1 MQAKRDLIKQAIMNN
16 DYKKAI
22 SIASKFQGKDMNEI
36 KDAQLAFSNPSFYRQ
51 IGKNPDAVIENA
63 IKVMQVKFAWV
74 KLITNSP
81 L

>member
-1 MQAKRDLIKQAIMNN
+1 MLAKRDLIKQALMNN

-63 IKVMQVKFAWV
+63 IKVMQVKFA
-74 KLITNSP
+74 
-81 L
+81 

>member
-1 MQAKRDLIKQAIMNN
+1 MNN

>member
-16 DYKKAI
+16 DFKKAI

-63 IKVMQVKFAWV
+63 IKIMKIKFA
-74 KLITNSP
+74 
-81 L
+81 

>member
-1 MQAKRDLIKQAIMNN
+1 MQSKRDLIKQAIMNN

-63 IKVMQVKFAWV
+63 IKVMQVKFA
-74 KLITNSP
+74 
-81 L
+81 

>member
-1 MQAKRDLIKQAIMNN
+1 MQAKRDLIKQALMNN

-36 KDAQLAFSNPSFYRQ
+36 KDAQLEFSNPSFYRQ

-63 IKVMQVKFAWV
+63 IKVMQVKFA
-74 KLITNSP
+74 
-81 L
+81 

>member
-63 IKVMQVKFAWV
+63 IKVMQVKFA
-74 KLITNSP
+74 
-81 L
+81 

>member
-1 MQAKRDLIKQAIMNN
+1 MQAKRDLIKQALMNN
-16 DYKKAI
+16 DFKKAI

-63 IKVMQVKFAWV
+63 IKVMQVKFA
-74 KLITNSP
+74 
-81 L
+81 

>member
-1 MQAKRDLIKQAIMNN
+1 MQSKRDLIKQALMNN

-63 IKVMQVKFAWV
+63 IKVMQVKFA
-74 KLITNSP
+74 
-81 L
+81 

>member
-1 MQAKRDLIKQAIMNN
+1 MQAKRDLIKQALMNN

-63 IKVMQVKFAWV
+63 IKVMQVKFA
-74 KLITNSP
+74 
-81 L
+81 